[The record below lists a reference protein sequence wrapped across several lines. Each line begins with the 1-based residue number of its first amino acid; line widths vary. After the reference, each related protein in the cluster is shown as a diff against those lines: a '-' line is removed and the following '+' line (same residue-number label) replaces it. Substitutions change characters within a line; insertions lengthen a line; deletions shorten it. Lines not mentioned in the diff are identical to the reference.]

1 MMYRIFVIAIA
12 FSAVTA
18 SCAHRPQQFW
28 DGKTDPDATIGYAH
42 YDSVREQLDGKRYRD
57 AVKLF
62 GPGRFEGY
70 TDDRQLLFVWK
81 GFGSHSGA
89 LMVVC
94 DSEGRIVNHLFV
106 IP

>member
-1 MMYRIFVIAIA
+1 MHRVFVMFIALA
-12 FSAVTA
+12 AVTA

-28 DGKTDPDATIGYAH
+28 NGKTDPDPSVGYER

-57 AVKLF
+57 AVKLS

-70 TDDRQLLFVWK
+70 TDDRQPLFVWK
-81 GFGSHSGA
+81 KGQPGSNSGA

-94 DSEGRIVNHLFV
+94 DSEGRIVSHM
-106 IP
+106 